1 MTVLTT
7 TIVRGKGGPAPTL
20 SAPFTE
26 QPMDGTLQIPL
37 QFVAASGTRS
47 GRDRLVAL
55 CLPALT
61 SGSSLQ
67 RVDAQDPG
75 ADTGP
80 KRPLCL
86 ICWGASHFAFSSL
99 HLVVSGDPGAEPA
112 PPSSTP
118 QCHPSCLLASS
129 TCGPGQVRWTLSGGS
144 SVGPGGVSL
153 GERRGASG
161 GEGLA

>member
-20 SAPFTE
+20 SAPCAE
-26 QPMDGTLQIPL
+26 QPVDGTLQIPL

-80 KRPLCL
+80 KRPL
-86 ICWGASHFAFSSL
+86 
-99 HLVVSGDPGAEPA
+99 
-112 PPSSTP
+112 STSFVGGP
-118 QCHPSCLLASS
+118 VTLPLALC
-129 TCGPGQVRWTLSGGS
+129 T
-144 SVGPGGVSL
+144 
-153 GERRGASG
+153 
-161 GEGLA
+161 